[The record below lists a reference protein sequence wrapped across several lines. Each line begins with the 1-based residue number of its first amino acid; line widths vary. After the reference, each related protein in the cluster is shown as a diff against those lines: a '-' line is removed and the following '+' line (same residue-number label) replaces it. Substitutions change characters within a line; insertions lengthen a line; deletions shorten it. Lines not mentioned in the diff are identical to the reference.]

1 MKTKGIEIVEGFLLV
16 EPGHAV
22 PPPFWDR
29 LRHEITKRGLMEE
42 HRADFARERDA
53 VRVERKAG
61 GFTSERSVAEADRE
75 ERLFRRWVERLGL
88 ASEPWPWQRGWTED
102 LVDSYLQPEAA
113 RRAA

>member
-1 MKTKGIEIVEGFLLV
+1 MKTRGVEVVAGSIVLPV
-16 EPGHAV
+16 YRSV
-22 PPPFWDR
+22 PDAFWAR
-29 LRHEITKRGLMEE
+29 LKHEIQKRCLVDEFK
-42 HRADFARERDA
+42 ADHAQEAKRD
-53 VRVERKAG
+53 G
-61 GFTSERSVAEADRE
+61 SVWDRE